1 MKHVEVDVSDP
12 KSVQEAWGR
21 VVEMFPGID
30 CVINNAGLMQPL
42 NFNVDGARSSP
53 DPRRGLHAFTATS
66 SCWKAQGLLSEAG

>member
-21 VVEMFPGID
+21 VVEMFPDID

-42 NFNVDGARSSP
+42 DFNVDGE
-53 DPRRGLHAFTATS
+53 RRCLDVLTGIV
-66 SCWKAQGLLSEAG
+66 C